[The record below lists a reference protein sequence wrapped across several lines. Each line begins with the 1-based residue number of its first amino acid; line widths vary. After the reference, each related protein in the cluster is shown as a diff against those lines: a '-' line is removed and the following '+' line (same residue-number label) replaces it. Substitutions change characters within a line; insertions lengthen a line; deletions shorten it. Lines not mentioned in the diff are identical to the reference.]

1 MPILTLEDVSK
12 QYGERPLFER
22 VSFGI
27 DHNDRVGVIG
37 MNGSGKTTLLRIVAG
52 IEPPDTGRVTR
63 STTARIAYLA
73 QNPWLDEQSTVLD
86 AVFRDDSPRL
96 QLLRDYEQTSEALA
110 HAPDDQSLLARLA
123 LLTPQMDALNAWES
137 ETAAH
142 TILTRL
148 GLAAF
153 MAHPIDQLSGGQRRR
168 VAMAQTLI
176 NQPDL
181 LILDEPTNHI
191 DTETIAWLEDYIA
204 RSSLALLVVT
214 HDRYFLDRVTTRMLE
229 LDRGQVYSYSG
240 NYAQFLEQ
248 KTARAAQEFAAE
260 EARQNLLRKE
270 LAWLRRGVR
279 GRGTKQKAHVQR
291 VYDLAEQT
299 HDAPPAT
306 LAVDV
311 ATRRIGKR
319 VLELEHVSKRYADRQ
334 LINDFSFTV
343 RPDDRLGI
351 VGPNGSGKSTLL
363 NLIAGRIQPDAGQIK
378 QGETVHLAYYDQES
392 IDLDESQRV
401 IDYIRETAELVR
413 TGDGSLVV
421 AAQMLERFL
430 FPRDAQWA
438 LIGTLSG
445 GERRRLYL
453 LHTLMLAPN
462 VLLLDEPTNDLD
474 IQTLT
479 VLEDYLDSF
488 NGAVII
494 VSHDRY
500 MLDRTVQHI
509 LSFEGDGLIR
519 EYPGG
524 YSLFEQYR
532 AQQPSPAPASRPAP
546 TSKERKPVPAGPRR
560 LSYKERRELTQLEE
574 QIETIEGQKAALETR
589 LNQAGDNYQSYQ
601 QLAAE
606 LAQIDADLEHAI
618 ERWSELAELAESS

>member
-22 VSFGI
+22 VSFGL
-27 DHNDRVGVIG
+27 DHHDRVGVIG
-37 MNGSGKTTLLRIVAG
+37 INGSGKTTLLRIAAG
-52 IEPPDTGRVTR
+52 IEPPDTGRVTY
-63 STTARIAYLA
+63 SSTARIAYLA
-73 QNPWLDEQSTVLD
+73 QNPRLDGRCTVLD
-86 AVFRDDSPRL
+86 AVFRGDSPRI
-96 QLLRDYEQTSEALA
+96 QLLRAYEQTSEALA
-110 HAPDDQSLLARLA
+110 HAPDDQTLLARLNQ
-123 LLTPQMDALNAWES
+123 LMPQMDALNAWES

-153 MAHPIDQLSGGQRRR
+153 MSHRIDQLSGGQRRR
-168 VAMAQTLI
+168 VAIAQTLI
-176 NQPDL
+176 DQPDL

-204 RSSLALLVVT
+204 RSNLALLVVT
-214 HDRYFLDRVTTRMLE
+214 HDRYFLDRVTTQMLE
-229 LDRGQVYSYSG
+229 LDRGRVYSYSG
-240 NYAQFLEQ
+240 NYTQFLEQ
-248 KTARAAQEFAAE
+248 KAARAARDIAAE

-291 VYDLAEQT
+291 VYDLAAQT
-299 HDAPPAT
+299 SDIASVT
-306 LAVDV
+306 FAVDV

-319 VLELEHVSKRYADRQ
+319 VIELEHVSKGYGDRR
-334 LINDFSFTV
+334 LISDFSFTV
-343 RPDDRLGI
+343 RADDRLGI

-363 NLIAGRIQPDAGQIK
+363 NLIAGRIPPDAGQIK
-378 QGETVHLAYYDQES
+378 HGETVHLAYYDQES
-392 IDLDESQRV
+392 SALDESQRV
-401 IDYIRETAELVR
+401 IDYIRQTAELAR
-413 TGDGSLVV
+413 TGDGSLVT
-421 AAQMLERFL
+421 AAHMLERFL
-430 FPRDAQWA
+430 FPRNAQWVP
-438 LIGTLSG
+438 IGTLSG

-453 LHTLMLAPN
+453 LRTLMLAPN

-479 VLEDYLDSF
+479 ALEDYLDSF
-488 NGAVII
+488 HGAVII

-500 MLDRTVQHI
+500 LLDRTVQHI

-532 AQQPSPAPASRPAP
+532 MQQPSTVPAGRPAAAP
-546 TSKERKPVPAGPRR
+546 KERKPVPAGPRR
-560 LSYKERRELTQLEE
+560 LSYKQRQELAQLEA
-574 QIETIEGQKAALETR
+574 QIETLEQQKAALETR
-589 LNQAGDNYQSYQ
+589 LNQAGNTYQSYQ

-606 LAQIDADLEHAI
+606 LAQIDADLEHALD
-618 ERWSELAELAESS
+618 RWSELAELAERL